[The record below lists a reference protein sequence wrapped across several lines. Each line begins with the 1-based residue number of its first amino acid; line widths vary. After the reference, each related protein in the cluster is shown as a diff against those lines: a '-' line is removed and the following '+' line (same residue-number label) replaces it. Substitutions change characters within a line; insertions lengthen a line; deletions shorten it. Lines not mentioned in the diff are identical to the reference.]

1 LNRFSPPNPAS
12 KGSGLG
18 LTLSASLAAA
28 AGGSLSVEFP
38 ASGGVAFVLLL
49 PLLQP
54 VKAEP
59 I

>member
-1 LNRFSPPNPAS
+1 MT
-12 KGSGLG
+12 GL
-18 LTLSASLAAA
+18 AWAADAPAAA

-38 ASGGVAFVLLL
+38 ATGGAAFVLLL

-54 VKAEP
+54 AKAEP